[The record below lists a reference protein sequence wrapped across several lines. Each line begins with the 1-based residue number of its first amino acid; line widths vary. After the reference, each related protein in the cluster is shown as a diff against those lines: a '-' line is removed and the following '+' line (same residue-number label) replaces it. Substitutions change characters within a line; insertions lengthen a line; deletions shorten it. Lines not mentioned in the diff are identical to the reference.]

1 MLGRVVS
8 RSVAQSAVENYRSE
22 CKYGSVVRSSAKKC
36 LEECCREVSQSV
48 LYRDVREERCIIMLE
63 LLQRSVAGD
72 LGESRVAEKCC
83 TGVLGK
89 SAAEK
94 SRYVVEVMQQSL
106 LQKRF
111 GEVICHPRSKA
122 ASGTGS
128 MTP

>member
-1 MLGRVVS
+1 M
-8 RSVAQSAVENYRSE
+8 
-22 CKYGSVVRSSAKKC
+22 
-36 LEECCREVSQSV
+36 
-48 LYRDVREERCIIMLE
+48 
-63 LLQRSVAGD
+63 
-72 LGESRVAEKCC
+72 
-83 TGVLGK
+83 TGK